1 MSPFSENDQN
11 IWNTL
16 AYLVVPL
23 SNLACEQI
31 YTVLKNMEE
40 NRFQNKSHY
49 YRSLWIPYHIM
60 LKNAHNPQ
68 TGLDFVWQKVYL
80 LVL

>member
-23 SNLACEQI
+23 SNLACKQI
-31 YTVLKNMEE
+31 HTLLKNIEE
-40 NRFQNKSHY
+40 NRLQNKSHY
-49 YRSLWIPYHIM
+49 NRNLWIPYHII
-60 LKNAHNPQ
+60 LKNAH
-68 TGLDFVWQKVYL
+68 TLRLD
-80 LVL
+80 